1 MVRQFAKFLPAALI
15 AVAFTAAAPR
25 TRAAEVPDYLRAI
38 SGAAAAPS
46 AADVATKNVLQ
57 LNTSM
62 FSLYESAGAVFRRNI
77 LAQHPVILA
86 LFSGAGGR
94 MILYRPGQPPVD
106 APSVPTVY
114 QVMKSLGHSTMAVSE
129 VVLPY
134 VDNASD
140 KTWVA
145 PMRAYLTEM
154 KSALDGIDAAE
165 MPAQWRPNSR
175 AILENNI
182 AFMEDCLAKGVITL
196 ASVQ

>member
-1 MVRQFAKFLPAALI
+1 MLSRITKLGILGLVAA
-15 AVAFTAAAPR
+15 AFTAAAP
-25 TRAAEVPDYLRAI
+25 TSRAAEVPDYLKAI
-38 SGAAAAPS
+38 SGTPAAPP
-46 AADVATKNVLQ
+46 AADLATKNVLQ

-62 FSLYESAGAVFRRNI
+62 FSLYENAGAVFRRNI
-77 LAQHPVILA
+77 LTQHPVILA
-86 LFSGAGGR
+86 LFTGAGGR

-134 VDNASD
+134 IDNASD
-140 KTWVA
+140 RTWVA

-165 MPAQWRPNSR
+165 MP
-175 AILENNI
+175 
-182 AFMEDCLAKGVITL
+182 D
-196 ASVQ
+196 